1 MRRKGPPEW
10 ENLVFSGG
18 GVKVRAFRTCVCRCR
33 CRCRCDSRC
42 RCRCR
47 CVCVCMKIGT
57 IASMDLWVKRGTLA
71 SMDLWMNAPLHQ
83 HQASPTGLHIHIYVC
98 PSVCPSLSL
107 SLSLCVCVCE
117 KVLAFPP
124 ALGILAR
131 SFGDTGQDLRW
142 VKRAAGVSGGCV
154 LAVAVACGYT
164 VDELKEI
171 ALSFDFTG
179 IAEETVY
186 VCVRACI
193 HVYMCIYTSY
203 CARAHTHT
211 HTHTHRRGRQRSY
224 RHHRQSRAS

>member
-1 MRRKGPPEW
+1 MHLCISTRHPQP
-10 ENLVFSGG
+10 VYISTYMC
-18 GVKVRAFRTCVCRCR
+18 VR
-33 CRCRCDSRC
+33 
-42 RCRCR
+42 
-47 CVCVCMKIGT
+47 
-57 IASMDLWVKRGTLA
+57 
-71 SMDLWMNAPLHQ
+71 
-83 HQASPTGLHIHIYVC
+83 
-98 PSVCPSLSL
+98 PSVLLSPLSL
-107 SLSLCVCVCE
+107 SLSLCVCVCVCE